1 MTRFRLRK
9 SARNASRYAAATPG
23 AIHTRYTP
31 FTMTVDPLILQDQEA
46 LDLPEPTRQ
55 SFILR
60 VWVER
65 TTEEAGQATWRG
77 RIVHVPSGVQ
87 ALVDDLDQ
95 VGLFVAGYLGRM
107 GVRLTPYWRFKRW
120 IERRK

>member
-1 MTRFRLRK
+1 
-9 SARNASRYAAATPG
+9 
-23 AIHTRYTP
+23 
-31 FTMTVDPLILQDQEA
+31 MTVDPLILQDQEA
-46 LDLPEPTRQ
+46 LDLPESTRQ

-65 TTEEAGQATWRG
+65 TAEEAGQATWRG

-87 ALVDDLDQ
+87 AFVDDLDQ